1 MKLLIT
7 SKNTSESSTTER
19 GGILSRRN
27 AYIDS
32 STGQADSYIRHFLS
46 DSENSGRKKALLN
59 IIRYDLTPRQAEII
73 TLFYFREMS
82 VTEIAERLGVTPQ
95 AVSRVMATAR
105 KNIFRYL
112 RYTFKEFL

>member
-1 MKLLIT
+1 M
-7 SKNTSESSTTER
+7 
-19 GGILSRRN
+19 SRRN
-27 AYIDS
+27 VYFDS
-32 STGQADSYIRHFLS
+32 STGQADSYIRHFIS
-46 DSENSGRKKALLN
+46 DSENSGKKKALLN
-59 IIRYDLTPRQAEII
+59 IIQNDLTARQAEII

-95 AVSRVMATAR
+95 AVSKVMATAR